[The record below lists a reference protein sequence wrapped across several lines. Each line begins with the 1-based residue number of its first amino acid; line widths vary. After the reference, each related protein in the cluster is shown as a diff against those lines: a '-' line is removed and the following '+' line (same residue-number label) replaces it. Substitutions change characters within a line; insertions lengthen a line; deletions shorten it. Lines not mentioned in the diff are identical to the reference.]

1 MSILRF
7 REKLNV
13 FFNLKDPPLSIALAF
28 GAGIFIGISPL
39 IGFHTIIGI
48 IVSYIFKLNRF
59 VTIMGVYITNPW
71 TIVPIYTFSI
81 WVGVKVTG
89 VKIAFS
95 DISWNNITLFNLV
108 KELKILLFPFIF
120 GTLFVGLFAGLAGF
134 LLVYYSVSKVNKD
147 KKISI

>member
-59 VTIMGVYITNPW
+59 VTLMGVFITNPW
-71 TIVPIYTFSI
+71 TIIPIYTFST
-81 WVGVKVTG
+81 WVGVKITG
-89 VKIAFS
+89 IELILS
-95 DISWNNITLFNLV
+95 EISWNNITFLNLF
-108 KELKILLFPFIF
+108 KELKIFLLPFIF

-134 LLVYYSVSKVNKD
+134 LLVYYSVRKVHKV